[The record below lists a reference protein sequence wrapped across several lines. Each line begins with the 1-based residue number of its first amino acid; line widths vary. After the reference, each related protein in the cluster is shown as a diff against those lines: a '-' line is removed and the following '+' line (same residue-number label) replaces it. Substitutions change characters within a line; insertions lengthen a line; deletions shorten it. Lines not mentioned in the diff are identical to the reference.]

1 MAYELT
7 YTREA
12 ERGLAA
18 LPKADARRIVAK
30 LEAVATDPL
39 NVAGVRKLTGRDGY
53 RVRSGDWRA
62 LFLLDHGRLVV
73 TVIKVEKRGSVYR

>member
-12 ERGLAA
+12 EKGLAA

-30 LEAVATDPL
+30 LEAVADDPL
-39 NVAGVRKLTGRDGY
+39 NAAGVMKLTNRHGY
-53 RVRSGDWRA
+53 RIRSGAWRA
-62 LFLLDHGRLVV
+62 VFLVDHGRMVV
-73 TVIKVEKRGSVYR
+73 VVVKVEKRGSVYR